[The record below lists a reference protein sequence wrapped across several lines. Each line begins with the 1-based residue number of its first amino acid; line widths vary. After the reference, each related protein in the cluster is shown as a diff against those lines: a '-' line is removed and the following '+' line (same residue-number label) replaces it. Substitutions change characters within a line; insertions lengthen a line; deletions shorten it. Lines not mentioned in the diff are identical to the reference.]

1 MYEDSPG
8 SRVYEDLFAAMFAHH
23 PVRVPIAGSV
33 ESIAEITDRTLYD
46 CHRAFYDPS
55 NMILCVAGDVDPERV
70 VSIAREVLP
79 AAPGGVSDRDYGPDE
94 PVFAAAHR
102 TSRTMDVSMPMFMLG
117 FKCDGVRPGREALRQ
132 ALLADLAAEL
142 LMGESSPLYNR
153 LYQEGLI
160 DAGFS
165 CGYESVKGACVL
177 SASGDSRDPEAVRDA
192 ILEEAARIAREGAD
206 AALFDR
212 LKKSE
217 FGRRLR
223 ELDSFEAICY
233 RMAETCFDGAE
244 YYDFPEIYDELT
256 PELASEFLCAVITPE
271 RMTLSCVLPRE
282 GEEEEE

>member
-1 MYEDSPG
+1 
-8 SRVYEDLFAAMFAHH
+8 MFAEH
-23 PVRVPIAGSV
+23 PVRVPIAGTV
-33 ESIAEITDRTLYD
+33 ESIGEITAQTLYD

-55 NMILCVAGDVDPERV
+55 NMTLCVVGDVDPSRV
-70 VSIAREVLP
+70 VQIAQEILP
-79 AAPGGVSDRDYGPDE
+79 PTPGGVSARNYGAAE
-94 PVFAAAHR
+94 PRAVAKPYI
-102 TSRTMDVSMPMFMLG
+102 SRTMDVSMPMFMLG
-117 FKCDGVRPGREALRQ
+117 FKCDPTEPGREALRR

-153 LYQEGLI
+153 LYEEGLI

-165 CGYESVKGACVL
+165 CGYETVKSACIL

-192 ILEEAARIAREGAD
+192 ILEEAARLVREGAD
-206 AALFDR
+206 EALFER

-244 YYDFPEIYDELT
+244 YYDFPDLYDTLSVEQ
-256 PELASEFLCAVITPE
+256 AVDFLREAITPE
-271 RMTLSCVLPRE
+271 RMTLAVILPR
-282 GEEEEE
+282 GKEETA